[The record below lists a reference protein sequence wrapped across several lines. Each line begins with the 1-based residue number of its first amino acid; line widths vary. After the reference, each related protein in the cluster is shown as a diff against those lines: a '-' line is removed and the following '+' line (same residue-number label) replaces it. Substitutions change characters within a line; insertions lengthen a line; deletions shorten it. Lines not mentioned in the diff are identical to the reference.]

1 MLPELVLTV
10 NVNISNIDKTLPIM
24 NSTLIQMT
32 MLIAC
37 GVGWQILRPAGLS
50 AEQVRLVLTTFVYYL
65 LLPALVLDVL
75 WSADIGLQSFHYTIL
90 GISCIVFAMLCSW
103 IAGTVFKFEDK
114 RLGAMI
120 LAAAFPNVTYLGL
133 PVLEQTFGNW
143 ARSVVIQMDL
153 FATSPFLF
161 TIGIIV
167 VRHYGGDAKEKPKSA
182 LSFLNAPPFWA
193 AAIAVIL
200 NLNGLVAPAWFAGV
214 LQKLSATVVPLMLFS
229 LGLALDWKAVIG
241 RNIPYVVPV
250 ILIKMLLMP
259 LFAIILA
266 SYLPMEGKYKAA
278 AVLDLAMPSMVLG
291 VVFCDRYRL
300 DSALYAMTV
309 TVTTALSL
317 ITLPF
322 WHGILINE
330 FLK

>member
-1 MLPELVLTV
+1 M
-10 NVNISNIDKTLPIM
+10 
-24 NSTLIQMT
+24 
-32 MLIAC
+32 
-37 GVGWQILRPAGLS
+37 LRPAGLT
-50 AEQVRLVLTTFVYYL
+50 AEQTRLVLTTFVYYL
-65 LLPALVLDVL
+65 LLPAMVLDVL
-75 WSADIGLQSFHYTIL
+75 WAADIGLQSFQYTIL
-90 GISCIVFAMLCSW
+90 GVGCIVFAMLCIW
-103 IAGTVFKFEDK
+103 MVGTLFKFEDK

-133 PVLEQTFGNW
+133 PVLEQTFGSW

-153 FATSPFLF
+153 FATAPFLF
-161 TIGIIV
+161 TVGIMI
-167 VRHYGGDAKEKPKSA
+167 VRHYGEDTSKKPKSA
-182 LSFLNAPPFWA
+182 LSYLNAPPFWA

-200 NLNGLVAPAWFAGV
+200 NLNGLVAPVWFAGV
-214 LQKLSATVVPLMLFS
+214 LQKLSAAVVPLMLFS
-229 LGLALDWKAVIG
+229 LGLALNWQAVTG
-241 RNIPYVVPV
+241 RNIPYVMPV

-259 LFAIILA
+259 LFAILLV

-278 AVLDLAMPSMVLG
+278 AVLDMAMPSMVLG
-291 VVFCDRYRL
+291 LVFCDRYRL

-322 WHGILINE
+322 WHGVLINE

>member
-1 MLPELVLTV
+1 
-10 NVNISNIDKTLPIM
+10 M

-32 MLIAC
+32 LLMAC
-37 GVGWQILRPAGLS
+37 GVGWRLLSPAGLT
-50 AEQVRLVLTTFVYYL
+50 AEQTRLVLTTFVYYL
-65 LLPALVLDVL
+65 LLPAMVLEVL
-75 WSADIGLQSFHYTIL
+75 WTAEIGLQSFQYTLL
-90 GISCIVFAMLCSW
+90 GVSCIAFAMICIWLV
-103 IAGTVFKFEDK
+103 GTLFKFENK

-133 PVLEQTFGNW
+133 PVLEQTFGSW

-161 TIGIIV
+161 TIGIMV
-167 VRHYGGDAKEKPKSA
+167 VRHYGEDMAEATKSA

-193 AAIAVIL
+193 AAIAVLL
-200 NLNGLVAPAWFAGV
+200 NLNGVVAPDWLTGV
-214 LQKLSATVVPLMLFS
+214 LQKLSAAVVPLMLVS
-229 LGLALDWKAVIG
+229 LGLALNWKAVTA
-241 RNIPYVVPV
+241 RNIPYVTPV
-250 ILIKMLLMP
+250 IVIKMLLMP
-259 LFAIILA
+259 VFGIVLA
-266 SYLPMEGKYKAA
+266 SYLPMDGQYKAA
-278 AVLDLAMPSMVLG
+278 AVLDMAMPSMVLG
-291 VVFCDRYRL
+291 IVFCDRYRL

-322 WHGILINE
+322 WHGVLINE

>member
-1 MLPELVLTV
+1 
-10 NVNISNIDKTLPIM
+10 M

-32 MLIAC
+32 LLMAC
-37 GVGWQILRPAGLS
+37 GVGWRIIKPGGLT
-50 AEQVRLVLTTFVYYL
+50 AEQTRLVLTTFVYYL
-65 LLPALVLDVL
+65 LLPAMVLEVL
-75 WSADIGLQSFHYTIL
+75 WTADIGLQSFQYAIL
-90 GISCIVFAMLCSW
+90 GVGCIVLAIFFTW
-103 IAGTVFKFEDK
+103 IIGILFKFEDK

-133 PVLEQTFGNW
+133 PVLEQAFGSW
-143 ARSVVIQMDL
+143 ARSVVIQIDL
-153 FATSPFLF
+153 FAAAPIVF
-161 TIGIIV
+161 TLGIVIA
-167 VRHYGGDAKEKPKSA
+167 RHYGEDTATKPKSA
-182 LSFLNAPPFWA
+182 LLFLNAPPFWA

-200 NLNGLVAPAWFAGV
+200 NLNGLVAPGWFAGV
-214 LQKLSATVVPLMLFS
+214 LQKLSAAVVPLMLVS
-229 LGLALDWKAVIG
+229 LGLALNWKAVTA
-241 RNIPYVVPV
+241 RNIPYVMPV
-250 ILIKMLLMP
+250 VLIKMLLMP
-259 LFAIILA
+259 LFAIVLV

-278 AVLDLAMPSMVLG
+278 AVLDMAMPSMVLG

-322 WHGILINE
+322 WHNVLINE

>member
-1 MLPELVLTV
+1 MVG
-10 NVNISNIDKTLPIM
+10 TL
-24 NSTLIQMT
+24 
-32 MLIAC
+32 
-37 GVGWQILRPAGLS
+37 
-50 AEQVRLVLTTFVYYL
+50 
-65 LLPALVLDVL
+65 
-75 WSADIGLQSFHYTIL
+75 
-90 GISCIVFAMLCSW
+90 
-103 IAGTVFKFEDK
+103 FKFEDK

-133 PVLEQTFGNW
+133 PVLEQTFGSW

-161 TIGIIV
+161 TIGIMV
-167 VRHYGGDAKEKPKSA
+167 VRHYGENTTEKPKSA

-200 NLNGLVAPAWFAGV
+200 NLNGLVAPVWFAGV
-214 LQKLSATVVPLMLFS
+214 LQKLSAAVVPLMLVS
-229 LGLALDWKAVIG
+229 IGLALNWKTVTG
-241 RNIPYVVPV
+241 RNIPYVLPV

-259 LFAIILA
+259 LFAIVLA

-278 AVLDLAMPSMVLG
+278 AVLDMAMPSMVLG
-291 VVFCDRYRL
+291 LVFCDRYRL

-322 WHGILINE
+322 WHGVLINE

>member
-1 MLPELVLTV
+1 
-10 NVNISNIDKTLPIM
+10 M

-32 MLIAC
+32 LIMAC
-37 GVGWQILRPAGLS
+37 GVGWRILRPSELT
-50 AEQVRLVLTTFVYYL
+50 AEQVRLVLTTIVYYL
-65 LLPALVLDVL
+65 LLPAMVLEVL
-75 WSADIGLQSFHYTIL
+75 WTADIGLQSFHYTIL
-90 GISCIVFAMLCSW
+90 GFSCIVFAMLCSW
-103 IAGTVFKFEDK
+103 LVGTLFKFENK

-167 VRHYGGDAKEKPKSA
+167 VRHYGEDTAEKPKSA
-182 LSFLNAPPFWA
+182 LSFLNVPPFWA
-193 AAIAVIL
+193 AAMAVIL
-200 NLNGLVAPAWFAGV
+200 NLNGIVAPVWLAGV
-214 LQKLSATVVPLMLFS
+214 LQKLSSAVVPLMLFS
-229 LGLALDWKAVIG
+229 LGLALNWKAVIG
-241 RNIPYVVPV
+241 RNIPYVMPV

-259 LFAIILA
+259 LFAILLI
-266 SYLPMEGKYKAA
+266 SYLPMEGRYKAA
-278 AVLDLAMPSMVLG
+278 VVLDMAMPSMVLG

-322 WHGILINE
+322 WHGVLINE